1 MRFGAAALWLLV
13 AIAVAAPAAAGE
25 LAGVTLP
32 DRITVDSKTL
42 VLNGMGLREA
52 TWLKVDVYVA
62 GLYLE
67 TPSSDPE
74 AIIGSEATK
83 RLVMRFVRAVDR
95 DALLKGWNEGFENS
109 AGPSAAVLR
118 DRIATFESWVSDMAK
133 GESLSVTYRPGT
145 GVQVEIKGE
154 AKGTVP
160 GADFAQALFRIWLGP
175 SPPNAGLKQGLLG
188 KG

>member
-1 MRFGAAALWLLV
+1 MRIGGATLWLLLGV
-13 AIAVAAPAAAGE
+13 GVTGPAAAGE

-32 DRITVDSKTL
+32 DQITVDSGTL
-42 VLNGMGLREA
+42 LLNGMGLREA

-67 TPSSDPE
+67 TKSSDPE
-74 AIIGSEATK
+74 AIVRSEQTK
-83 RLVMRFVRAVDR
+83 RLVMRFVRSVDR
-95 DALLKGWNEGFENS
+95 DALLKGWREGFEKS
-109 AGPSAAVLR
+109 AGPSAAALR
-118 DRIATFESWVSDMAK
+118 DRIATFESWVTNMPK
-133 GESLSVTYRPGT
+133 GESMSLTYLPGT
-145 GVQVEIKGE
+145 GVQVEIEGE

-175 SPPNAGLKQGLLG
+175 SPPNPGLKEGLLG

>member
-1 MRFGAAALWLLV
+1 MRILNALHWMVAGVLAAGPV
-13 AIAVAAPAAAGE
+13 AAGE

-32 DRITVDSKTL
+32 DTITVDTKPL

-52 TWLKVDVYVA
+52 TLLKVDVYVA

-67 TPSSDPE
+67 TRSSDPE
-74 AIIGSEATK
+74 AIIASEQTK

-95 DALLKGWNEGFENS
+95 DALLKGWNEGFGRS
-109 AGPSAAVLR
+109 SGPSGVALR
-118 DRIATFESWVSDMAK
+118 ERIATFESWVTDMPK
-133 GESLSVTYRPGT
+133 GESLSLTYSPET
-145 GVQVEIKGE
+145 GVRVEIRGE

-160 GADFAQALFRIWLGP
+160 GADFARALFRIWLGA
-175 SPPNAGLKQGLLG
+175 SPPNPGLKDGLLG

>member
-1 MRFGAAALWLLV
+1 MRIDGATVWLLV
-13 AIAVAAPAAAGE
+13 GVCVAGPAAAGE

-67 TPSSDPE
+67 AKSSDPE
-74 AIIGSEATK
+74 AILGSEQTK

-95 DALLKGWNEGFENS
+95 DALLKGWNEGFEKS
-109 AGPSAAVLR
+109 AGPSAAALR
-118 DRIATFESWVSDMAK
+118 DRIATFESWVTDMPK
-133 GESLSVTYRPGT
+133 DEGMSLTYLPGT
-145 GVQVEIKGE
+145 GVQVEIKGQ
-154 AKGTVP
+154 ARGTVP
-160 GADFAQALFRIWLGP
+160 GADFARALFRIWLGP
-175 SPPNAGLKQGLLG
+175 TPPNPGLKEGLLG

>member
-1 MRFGAAALWLLV
+1 MRFGAASPWLLV
-13 AIAVAAPAAAGE
+13 AIQVAVPAAAGE

-32 DRITVDSKTL
+32 DQITVDSKTL

-74 AIIGSEATK
+74 AIIGSEQTR

-95 DALLKGWNEGFENS
+95 DALLKGWNEGFGKS
-109 AGPSAAVLR
+109 AGPLAAALR
-118 DRIATFESWVSDMAK
+118 DRIATFESWATDMPK
-133 GESLSVTYRPGT
+133 GGSMSLTYRPGA

-154 AKGTVP
+154 PKGTVP

-175 SPPNAGLKQGLLG
+175 SPPNPGLKEGLLG

>member
-1 MRFGAAALWLLV
+1 MAGGAALWLLAAIHV
-13 AIAVAAPAAAGE
+13 ATPAAAGE

-32 DRITVDSKTL
+32 DRISIDSKTL
-42 VLNGMGLREA
+42 VLNGMGVREA

-67 TPSSDPE
+67 TPSADPE
-74 AIIGSEATK
+74 AIIGSEETR

-95 DALLKGWNEGFENS
+95 DALLKGWDEGFGKS
-109 AGPSAAVLR
+109 AGPSAAALR
-118 DRIATFESWVSDMAK
+118 DRIATFESWVTDMPK
-133 GESLSVTYRPGT
+133 GGILSLTYRPGA
-145 GVQVEIKGE
+145 GVEVEIRGV

-160 GADFAQALFRIWLGP
+160 GADFARALFRIWLGP
-175 SPPNAGLKQGLLG
+175 SPPNPGLREGLLG